1 MRKNIKYIII
11 SLSVLAVTATV
22 TAITVPLVMHA
33 NNVDDQNLNRDE
45 TIKEVALVLNSD
57 PIQRIT
63 KSISESEILDIVKS
77 TNETPNGWKDAFK
90 LTNENDKIIKNA
102 IKSVELVITRSP
114 IVDGKQDIQ
123 LTFLITYNDGIK
135 FNSQSSIIKH
145 KMPKNIVTSL
155 DLVPD
160 GVAQFTVLV
169 NANLSEIKNN
179 GLQTWLNKAE
189 TQGEIAKLLTAKQGE
204 TNVPV
209 SLANSEDITPKGSF
223 RYKIKITPMFDGGSQ
238 ENIIFLSQNIVFP
251 EISLE
256 KIELA
261 LEKSTDFEIKK
272 TAATDVLKNEL
283 ASADTIADKKAL
295 YDSWKTETP
304 VAFKEA
310 LSELLVVTD
319 KSYNWTDIL
328 KEIKITPGTFPE
340 TVGLPIPKVSVEIIL
355 KDDFSASTTSAG
367 LLKFDITGFGDTTKQ
382 VSITNAT
389 DHADKLDAAT
399 LVLSNALAA
408 AATIDDQKTLY
419 ESWSTGANVPAG
431 FEDALKGIVTFD
443 NGGITWDN
451 AFASVALNPGV
462 FTSTIDTIIPQVGIT
477 ITLKTGYEATTDS
490 KKLLTFN
497 SGDLGKTKATTEVVV
512 ANASDHNAKLTA
524 ATSIL
529 TKALTDAP
537 TLAAQKTLYE
547 GWATPANVP
556 EAFTTALKGIVT
568 FGPENNWNDVV
579 ADIAITPGA
588 FTSTIDTII
597 PQVGIT
603 ITLKTGYEATTDS
616 KKLLTFNS
624 GDLGKTKATT
634 EVVVADADDHAV
646 KLTAAT
652 KVLKDLLAIETT
664 IDAQKTLYESWAMA
678 DKIPVGFEDAL
689 KGIVTFDGGITWDT
703 IVKGVVI
710 KPSAP
715 FPVTTGV
722 EIPAVTITIELKETY
737 IANSGTEGL
746 LTFDSNTLGK
756 TTKIGV
762 TITNATDHDVKLT
775 AATLVLSDA
784 LAAAATIDAQKTLYE
799 SWSAADKIPAEFI
812 AALKDIVT
820 FDGGITWETAFK
832 GVKIIPS
839 NSFPVT
845 TGVEI
850 PAVTITIELK
860 ETYIANSGTEGLLTF
875 DSNTLGKTTKI
886 GVTITNATDHD
897 VKLTAATL
905 VLSDALAAADTRDA
919 QKTLYESWST
929 GANVPAGFADALKDI
944 VTFNN
949 GGITWETAFK
959 GVNITPAT
967 PFPAT
972 GAEIPPVTITIE
984 LNETYIANSGTESLL
999 TFKSGDLGKT
1009 KKIGVTITN
1018 SASYQS
1024 KLDAATLVLSKD
1036 LVAADTRDAQKT
1048 LYESWSTGA
1057 NVPAGFADAL
1067 KDIVT
1072 FNNGGITWETAFKGV
1087 NITPATPFPATG
1099 AEIPPVTI
1107 TIELN
1112 ETYIANSGTESL
1124 LTFKSGDLGNAKIGV
1139 TVAKN
1144 SASYQSKLDAAT
1156 NVLKTELNGAKTP
1169 TDQKKIYNDWE
1180 KANPARFVDA
1190 LKDIVTFDGD
1200 GAKWGTIVKGV
1211 KITKSGNIHTLPLTQ
1226 IPHVIITIELN
1237 EKYSATESTK
1247 DLLSFDSGDLGQT
1260 TKIGVTVAKADGYD
1274 TKLTAA
1280 TSILNN
1286 ALAGATTIDAQKALY
1301 ESWAT
1306 AANIP
1311 EAFVTA
1317 LKDIVTF
1324 DGWISWDTTVEVVN
1338 IQSSAFPTKPST
1350 QIPAVKITIK
1360 LKAGYIANNST
1371 NELLSFDS
1379 GDLGLTVNTPP
1390 VPLENAEDILIAEL
1404 KKR

>member
-155 DLVPD
+155 AIVTE
-160 GVAQFTVLV
+160 GVTKFTELV
-169 NANLSEIKNN
+169 NTNLSEIKNN

-189 TQGEIAKLLTAKQGE
+189 TQGEIAKLLIAKQGE

-256 KIELA
+256 KIELD
-261 LEKSTDFEIKK
+261 LKQSTDFEIKK

-283 ASADTIADKKAL
+283 ASADTMADKKAL

-319 KSYNWTDIL
+319 KFYNWTDIL

-408 AATIDDQKTLY
+408 AATIDAQKTLY
-419 ESWSTGANVPAG
+419 VGWSTGANVPAGFADALKDIVTFGDGNNWNDVVDGIAIIPGAFTSTIDTIIPPVEITITLKPGYTATTGSGKFLKFNSGDLGKTKATTEVVVANASDHNAKLTAATSILNKALADAPTLAAQKTLYEGWATPANVPEG

-443 NGGITWDN
+443 GGITWDN

-477 ITLKTGYEATTDS
+477 ITLKPGYAATADS
-490 KKLLTFN
+490 EKFLTFN
-497 SGDLGKTKATTEVVV
+497 SDDLGKTKATTEVVV
-512 ANASDHNAKLTA
+512 ADADDHAVKLAAATLVLRTELDAGITPTDQKDLYDSWVTTTPNNFITALTGIVEFDGGITWETAVKGVKITKNSELTPTPSTTIPAVKITIELNTGYNATESTKGFLSFDSGELGSTKNISVTVVKATNYDAKLNT

-529 TKALTDAP
+529 NKALADAK
-537 TLAAQKTLYE
+537 TLAEQKTIYE
-547 GWATPANVP
+547 KWATTTPADFI
-556 EAFTTALKGIVT
+556 AALKDIVT
-568 FGPENNWNDVV
+568 FDGGITWETAFASV
-579 ADIAITPGA
+579 ALTPGK
-588 FTSTIDTII
+588 FISVVDSII
-597 PQVGIT
+597 PPVEIK
-603 ITLKTGYEATTDS
+603 ITLNPGYAATADS
-616 KKLLTFNS
+616 VKLLTFNS

-652 KVLKDLLAIETT
+652 EVLRIALNTAST
-664 IDAQKTLYESWAMA
+664 IAEQKTIYEKWATTTPA
-678 DKIPVGFEDAL
+678 D
-689 KGIVTFDGGITWDT
+689 
-703 IVKGVVI
+703 
-710 KPSAP
+710 
-715 FPVTTGV
+715 
-722 EIPAVTITIELKETY
+722 
-737 IANSGTEGL
+737 
-746 LTFDSNTLGK
+746 
-756 TTKIGV
+756 
-762 TITNATDHDVKLT
+762 
-775 AATLVLSDA
+775 
-784 LAAAATIDAQKTLYE
+784 
-799 SWSAADKIPAEFI
+799 FI

-820 FDGGITWETAFK
+820 FDGGITWETAFASVALTPGKFISVVDSIIPPVEIKITLNPGYAATADSVKLLTFNSGDLGKTKATTEIVVANANDHVGKLDAATNVLKTKLNGAATIVEQKTIYEEWAKTTPADFIVALKDIVTFDGGITWETAVK

-839 NSFPVT
+839 IFPT

-850 PAVTITIELK
+850 PAVKITIELNEK
-860 ETYIANSGTEGLLTF
+860 YSATESTKDLLSF
-875 DSNTLGKTTKI
+875 DSNTLGVAKT
-886 GVTITNATDHD
+886 
-897 VKLTAATL
+897 
-905 VLSDALAAADTRDA
+905 
-919 QKTLYESWST
+919 
-929 GANVPAGFADALKDI
+929 
-944 VTFNN
+944 
-949 GGITWETAFK
+949 
-959 GVNITPAT
+959 
-967 PFPAT
+967 
-972 GAEIPPVTITIE
+972 
-984 LNETYIANSGTESLL
+984 
-999 TFKSGDLGKT
+999 
-1009 KKIGVTITN
+1009 
-1018 SASYQS
+1018 
-1024 KLDAATLVLSKD
+1024 
-1036 LVAADTRDAQKT
+1036 
-1048 LYESWSTGA
+1048 
-1057 NVPAGFADAL
+1057 
-1067 KDIVT
+1067 
-1072 FNNGGITWETAFKGV
+1072 
-1087 NITPATPFPATG
+1087 
-1099 AEIPPVTI
+1099 
-1107 TIELN
+1107 
-1112 ETYIANSGTESL
+1112 
-1124 LTFKSGDLGNAKIGV
+1124 GV

-1379 GDLGLTVNTPP
+1379 GDLGLTVNTSPA
-1390 VPLENAEDILIAEL
+1390 PLENAEDILIAEL

>member
-155 DLVPD
+155 DLVSD
-160 GVAQFTVLV
+160 GVDQFTVLV

-261 LEKSTDFEIKK
+261 LDKSTDFEIKK
-272 TAATDVLKNEL
+272 TAATEVLKDLL
-283 ASADTIADKKAL
+283 ASKTTIADKKAL

-355 KDDFSASTTSAG
+355 KDDFSASTATAG
-367 LLKFDITGFGDTTKQ
+367 SLKFDTIDFETTTKQ
-382 VSITNAT
+382 VLITNAT

-419 ESWSTGANVPAG
+419 E
-431 FEDALKGIVTFD
+431 
-443 NGGITWDN
+443 
-451 AFASVALNPGV
+451 
-462 FTSTIDTIIPQVGIT
+462 
-477 ITLKTGYEATTDS
+477 
-490 KKLLTFN
+490 
-497 SGDLGKTKATTEVVV
+497 
-512 ANASDHNAKLTA
+512 
-524 ATSIL
+524 
-529 TKALTDAP
+529 
-537 TLAAQKTLYE
+537 

-568 FGPENNWNDVV
+568 FVPENNWNDVV

-634 EVVVADADDHAV
+634 EVVVANASDHNAKLNAATSILNKALADAPTLAAQKTLYEGWATPANVPEAFTTALKGIVTFVPENNWNDVVADIAITHGAFSSTIDTIIPPVEITITLKPGYTATTDSEKFLKFNSGDLGKTKATTEVVVADADDHAV

-664 IDAQKTLYESWAMA
+664 IVGQKALYDSWETTN
-678 DKIPVGFEDAL
+678 PVGFED
-689 KGIVTFDGGITWDT
+689 
-703 IVKGVVI
+703 
-710 KPSAP
+710 
-715 FPVTTGV
+715 
-722 EIPAVTITIELKETY
+722 
-737 IANSGTEGL
+737 
-746 LTFDSNTLGK
+746 
-756 TTKIGV
+756 
-762 TITNATDHDVKLT
+762 
-775 AATLVLSDA
+775 
-784 LAAAATIDAQKTLYE
+784 
-799 SWSAADKIPAEFI
+799 
-812 AALKDIVT
+812 ALKDIVT
-820 FDGGITWETAFK
+820 FDGGITWETAVK
-832 GVKIIPS
+832 GVKITTSTP
-839 NSFPVT
+839 FPET

-850 PAVTITIELK
+850 PAVTITIEL
-860 ETYIANSGTEGLLTF
+860 NEG
-875 DSNTLGKTTKI
+875 
-886 GVTITNATDHD
+886 
-897 VKLTAATL
+897 
-905 VLSDALAAADTRDA
+905 
-919 QKTLYESWST
+919 
-929 GANVPAGFADALKDI
+929 
-944 VTFNN
+944 
-949 GGITWETAFK
+949 
-959 GVNITPAT
+959 
-967 PFPAT
+967 
-972 GAEIPPVTITIE
+972 
-984 LNETYIANSGTESLL
+984 YIANSGTESLL
-999 TFKSGDLGKT
+999 TFKSGGLGLT
-1009 KKIGVTITN
+1009 AKIGVTVAKATTD
-1018 SASYQS
+1018 YDT
-1024 KLDAATLVLSKD
+1024 KLADATLVLSDALANASD
-1036 LVAADTRDAQKT
+1036 LAAQKT
-1048 LYESWSTGA
+1048 LYNGWSKGVDIPT
-1057 NVPAGFADAL
+1057 GFADAL
-1067 KDIVT
+1067 KGIVT
-1072 FNNGGITWETAFKGV
+1072 FDGDETKWDTIVKGV
-1087 NITPATPFPATG
+1087 NITPATPFPVTTG
-1099 AEIPPVTI
+1099 EKISPVAI

-1112 ETYIANSGTESL
+1112 EGYIAINSTNEL
-1124 LTFKSGDLGNAKIGV
+1124 LSFDSGNDLGNAKADV

-1169 TDQKKIYNDWE
+1169 TDQKKLYNGWE

-1190 LKDIVTFDGD
+1190 LKGIVTFDGD
-1200 GAKWGTIVKGV
+1200 ETKWDTIVKGV
-1211 KITKSGNIHTLPLTQ
+1211 KITKSGDIHAMPLTQ

-1260 TKIGVTVAKADGYD
+1260 AKIGVTVAMAADYD

-1311 EAFVTA
+1311 KAFINA

-1360 LKAGYIANNST
+1360 LKAGYIAINST

>member
-155 DLVPD
+155 AIVTE
-160 GVAQFTVLV
+160 GVTKFTKLV

-238 ENIIFLSQNIVFP
+238 ENIFFLSQNIVFP

-261 LEKSTDFEIKK
+261 LENSADFDDKK
-272 TAATDVLKNEL
+272 TAATKVLNDLL
-283 ASADTIADKKAL
+283 ASKTTIADKKAL

-304 VAFKEA
+304 VTFKEA

-355 KDDFSASTTSAG
+355 KDDFSASTTSAN

-382 VSITNAT
+382 VLITNAT

-408 AATIDDQKTLY
+408 AATIDAQKTLY
-419 ESWSTGANVPAG
+419 DGWSTGADVPAG
-431 FEDALKGIVTFD
+431 FEDALKGIVTFGPENNWND
-443 NGGITWDN
+443 VVADIAIT
-451 AFASVALNPGV
+451 PGA

-477 ITLKTGYEATTDS
+477 ITLKTGYTATTDS
-490 KKLLTFN
+490 EKFLKFN

-512 ANASDHNAKLTA
+512 ADADDHNAKLND
-524 ATSIL
+524 ATLVLSN
-529 TKALTDAP
+529 ALTDAP

-556 EAFTTALKGIVT
+556 EAFITALKGIVT

-603 ITLKTGYEATTDS
+603 ITLKTGYTATTDS
-616 KKLLTFNS
+616 EKFLKFNS

-646 KLTAAT
+646 KLDAAT

-664 IDAQKTLYESWAMA
+664 IDAQKTLYESWSAA
-678 DKIPVGFEDAL
+678 NKIPEAFITAL
-689 KGIVTFDGGITWDT
+689 KDIVTFDGGITWET
-703 IVKGVVI
+703 AFKGVKI
-710 KPSAP
+710 TPSTPFPVTTGAEIPPVTITIELKETYIANSGTESLLTFDSNTLGKTKKIGVTVAKATTDYDVKLTAATLELSNALANASDLAAQQTLYDGWSTGVNVPAGFADALKDIVTFDNGGIAWEAAFEGVKIAPSTP

-737 IANSGTEGL
+737 IANSGTESL

-756 TTKIGV
+756 TK
-762 TITNATDHDVKLT
+762 
-775 AATLVLSDA
+775 
-784 LAAAATIDAQKTLYE
+784 
-799 SWSAADKIPAEFI
+799 
-812 AALKDIVT
+812 
-820 FDGGITWETAFK
+820 
-832 GVKIIPS
+832 
-839 NSFPVT
+839 
-845 TGVEI
+845 
-850 PAVTITIELK
+850 
-860 ETYIANSGTEGLLTF
+860 
-875 DSNTLGKTTKI
+875 
-886 GVTITNATDHD
+886 
-897 VKLTAATL
+897 
-905 VLSDALAAADTRDA
+905 
-919 QKTLYESWST
+919 
-929 GANVPAGFADALKDI
+929 
-944 VTFNN
+944 
-949 GGITWETAFK
+949 
-959 GVNITPAT
+959 
-967 PFPAT
+967 
-972 GAEIPPVTITIE
+972 
-984 LNETYIANSGTESLL
+984 
-999 TFKSGDLGKT
+999 
-1009 KKIGVTITN
+1009 
-1018 SASYQS
+1018 
-1024 KLDAATLVLSKD
+1024 
-1036 LVAADTRDAQKT
+1036 
-1048 LYESWSTGA
+1048 
-1057 NVPAGFADAL
+1057 
-1067 KDIVT
+1067 
-1072 FNNGGITWETAFKGV
+1072 
-1087 NITPATPFPATG
+1087 
-1099 AEIPPVTI
+1099 
-1107 TIELN
+1107 
-1112 ETYIANSGTESL
+1112 
-1124 LTFKSGDLGNAKIGV
+1124 KIGV

-1144 SASYQSKLDAAT
+1144 SASYQSKLNTAT

-1169 TDQKKIYNDWE
+1169 TDQKKLYNGWE

-1200 GAKWGTIVKGV
+1200 ETKWVTIVKGV
-1211 KITKSGNIHTLPLTQ
+1211 KITKSGDIHAMPLTQ

-1247 DLLSFDSGDLGQT
+1247 DLLSFESGDLGQT
-1260 TKIGVTVAKADGYD
+1260 TKIGVTVAKESASYQS
-1274 TKLTAA
+1274 KLDAA
-1280 TSILNN
+1280 TNVLKTELN
-1286 ALAGATTIDAQKALY
+1286 GAKTPTDQKTLY
-1301 ESWAT
+1301 ESWGAKPP
-1306 AANIP
+1306 AR
-1311 EAFVTA
+1311 FVDA
-1317 LKDIVTF
+1317 LKGIVTF
-1324 DGWISWDTTVEVVN
+1324 DGWTWSTAVKSVKIV
-1338 IQSSAFPTKPST
+1338 TKEFHTNPGVK
-1350 QIPAVKITIK
+1350 IPAVKITIK
-1360 LKAGYIANNST
+1360 LNEGYTAIDGT
-1371 NELLSFDS
+1371 NKLLSFVS
-1379 GDLGLTVNTPP
+1379 GDLGLTASTSPA
-1390 VPLENAEDILIAEL
+1390 PLENAEDILIVEL

>member
-135 FNSQSSIIKH
+135 FNGQSSIIKH

-179 GLQTWLNKAE
+179 GLQAWLNKAE

-261 LEKSTDFEIKK
+261 LGKSTDFDDKK
-272 TAATDVLKNEL
+272 IAATDVLKSEL
-283 ASADTIADKKAL
+283 ANANTIADKKAL

-355 KDDFSASTTSAG
+355 KDDFSASAVTAS
-367 LLKFDITGFGDTTKQ
+367 LLKFDTIDFEITTKQ
-382 VSITNAT
+382 VLITNAT

-419 ESWSTGANVPAG
+419 DGWSTGANVPAG
-431 FEDALKGIVTFD
+431 FED
-443 NGGITWDN
+443 
-451 AFASVALNPGV
+451 
-462 FTSTIDTIIPQVGIT
+462 
-477 ITLKTGYEATTDS
+477 
-490 KKLLTFN
+490 
-497 SGDLGKTKATTEVVV
+497 
-512 ANASDHNAKLTA
+512 
-524 ATSIL
+524 
-529 TKALTDAP
+529 
-537 TLAAQKTLYE
+537 
-547 GWATPANVP
+547 
-556 EAFTTALKGIVT
+556 ALKGIVT

-603 ITLKTGYEATTDS
+603 ITLKTGYKATTDS

-634 EVVVADADDHAV
+634 EVVVADADDHAA
-646 KLTAAT
+646 KLTAAAAVLKDLLANETTIAAQKTLYESWSTADKIPAEFIAALKDIVTFDNGGITWDNAFASVALNPGVFTSTIDTIIPPVEITITLSPGYTAAADSGKLLTFNSGDLGKTKATTEIVVANANDHAGKLDAAT
-652 KVLKDLLAIETT
+652 KVLKDLLASETT
-664 IDAQKTLYESWAMA
+664 IVGQKALYDSWETTN
-678 DKIPVGFEDAL
+678 PVGFEDAL
-689 KGIVTFDGGITWDT
+689 KDIVTFDGGVTWET
-703 IVKGVVI
+703 AVKGVKI
-710 KPSAP
+710 TKGGELTAPSTP
-715 FPVTTGV
+715 
-722 EIPAVTITIELKETY
+722 IPAVNITIELNTGY
-737 IANSGTEGL
+737 NATESTKGL
-746 LTFDSNTLGK
+746 LSFDSGELGS
-756 TTKIGV
+756 TKNISV
-762 TITNATDHDVKLT
+762 TVTKEDANFNEKLV
-775 AATLVLSDA
+775 AATSVLRNE
-784 LAAAATIDAQKTLYE
+784 LNFATTIAAQKTLYE
-799 SWSAADKIPAEFI
+799 SWSTADKIPAEFIAALKDIVTFDNGGITWDNAFASVALNPGVFTSTIDTIIPPVEITITLSPGYTAAADSGKLLTFNSGDLGKTKATTEIVVANANDHAGKLTAATNVLKTELNGAATIADQKIIYNSWATTTPAEFIAALKDIVTFDNGGITWDNAFASVALNPGVFTSTIDTIIPPVEITITLSPGYTAAADSGKLLTFNSGDLGKTKATTEIVVANANDHAGKLTAATNVLKTELNGAATTAEQKTIYDSWETTTPPEFI

-839 NSFPVT
+839 TFPAA
-845 TGVEI
+845 TGLEI
-850 PAVTITIELK
+850 PAVKITIELK
-860 ETYIANSGTEGLLTF
+860 KTYIADSSTKKLLTF
-875 DSNTLGKTTKI
+875 DSNTLG
-886 GVTITNATDHD
+886 
-897 VKLTAATL
+897 
-905 VLSDALAAADTRDA
+905 S
-919 QKTLYESWST
+919 
-929 GANVPAGFADALKDI
+929 
-944 VTFNN
+944 
-949 GGITWETAFK
+949 
-959 GVNITPAT
+959 
-967 PFPAT
+967 
-972 GAEIPPVTITIE
+972 
-984 LNETYIANSGTESLL
+984 
-999 TFKSGDLGKT
+999 
-1009 KKIGVTITN
+1009 
-1018 SASYQS
+1018 
-1024 KLDAATLVLSKD
+1024 
-1036 LVAADTRDAQKT
+1036 
-1048 LYESWSTGA
+1048 
-1057 NVPAGFADAL
+1057 
-1067 KDIVT
+1067 
-1072 FNNGGITWETAFKGV
+1072 
-1087 NITPATPFPATG
+1087 
-1099 AEIPPVTI
+1099 
-1107 TIELN
+1107 
-1112 ETYIANSGTESL
+1112 
-1124 LTFKSGDLGNAKIGV
+1124 AKIGV

-1156 NVLKTELNGAKTP
+1156 NVLKAELNGAKTP

-1390 VPLENAEDILIAEL
+1390 VPLENAEDILIVEL

>member
-155 DLVPD
+155 DLVSD
-160 GVAQFTVLV
+160 SVDQFTVLV

-189 TQGEIAKLLTAKQGE
+189 TQGEIAKLLIAKQGE

-261 LEKSTDFEIKK
+261 LETSTDFEIKK
-272 TAATDVLKNEL
+272 TAATDVLKSEL
-283 ASADTIADKKAL
+283 ANANTIADKKAL

-355 KDDFSASTTSAG
+355 KDDFSASTATAH

-431 FEDALKGIVTFD
+431 FEDALKGIVTFGPENNWND
-443 NGGITWDN
+443 VVADIAIT
-451 AFASVALNPGV
+451 PGA
-462 FTSTIDTIIPQVGIT
+462 FTSTIDTIIPPVEIK
-477 ITLKTGYEATTDS
+477 ITLNPGYTAAADS
-490 KKLLTFN
+490 VKLLTFN

-556 EAFTTALKGIVT
+556 KAFTTALKGIVT
-568 FGPENNWNDVV
+568 FGPRNNWNDVV
-579 ADIAITPGA
+579 AGIAITHGA
-588 FTSTIDTII
+588 FSSTIDTII
-597 PQVGIT
+597 PPVEIK
-603 ITLKTGYEATTDS
+603 ITLKTGYTATTGS
-616 KKLLTFNS
+616 VNLLTFNS

-652 KVLKDLLAIETT
+652 KVLKDLLASETT
-664 IDAQKTLYESWAMA
+664 IAGQKALYESWAMA

-689 KGIVTFDGGITWDT
+689 KGIVTFDGGITWETAFEGVKITPRNFISAVNSQIPEVEIT
-703 IVKGVVI
+703 ITLKT
-710 KPSAP
+710 SYTA
-715 FPVTTGV
+715 TTGSV
-722 EIPAVTITIELKETY
+722 
-737 IANSGTEGL
+737 NL
-746 LTFDSNTLGK
+746 LTFNSGDLGK
-756 TTKIGV
+756 TK
-762 TITNATDHDVKLT
+762 ATTEVVVADADDHAVKLT
-775 AATLVLSDA
+775 AATKVLKDLLASETTIADQEA
-784 LAAAATIDAQKTLYE
+784 LYKSWAT
-799 SWSAADKIPAEFI
+799 PANVPVEFTT
-812 AALKDIVT
+812 ALKGIVT
-820 FDGGITWETAFK
+820 FDGGITWETAFE
-832 GVKIIPS
+832 GVKITPRNFISAVNSQIPEVEITITLKTS
-839 NSFPVT
+839 YTAT
-845 TGVEI
+845 TGSV
-850 PAVTITIELK
+850 
-860 ETYIANSGTEGLLTF
+860 NLLTF
-875 DSNTLGKTTKI
+875 N
-886 GVTITNATDHD
+886 
-897 VKLTAATL
+897 
-905 VLSDALAAADTRDA
+905 
-919 QKTLYESWST
+919 
-929 GANVPAGFADALKDI
+929 
-944 VTFNN
+944 
-949 GGITWETAFK
+949 
-959 GVNITPAT
+959 
-967 PFPAT
+967 
-972 GAEIPPVTITIE
+972 
-984 LNETYIANSGTESLL
+984 
-999 TFKSGDLGKT
+999 SGDLGKT
-1009 KKIGVTITN
+1009 KATTEVVV
-1018 SASYQS
+1018 ADADDHAV
-1024 KLDAATLVLSKD
+1024 KLTAATKVLKD
-1036 LVAADTRDAQKT
+1036 LLASETTIAGQEA
-1048 LYESWSTGA
+1048 LYKSWATPA
-1057 NVPAGFADAL
+1057 NVPVEFTTAL
-1067 KDIVT
+1067 KGIVT
-1072 FNNGGITWETAFKGV
+1072 FDNGGITWDNAVNGV
-1087 NITPATPFPATG
+1087 IIKTSAFPATAGEKILPVKITIELNEGYTANSVTGSSLSFDSGDLGQTAKIGVIVANAGGHDTKLTDATKVLKDLLASETTIADQEALYKSWATPANVPVEFTTALKGIVTFDNGGITWDNAVNVVNIKPSDLPVTAG
-1099 AEIPPVTI
+1099 AEIPPVNI

-1112 ETYIANSGTESL
+1112 EGYTTINSTE
-1124 LTFKSGDLGNAKIGV
+1124 TFLSFDSKDLGVAKTGV

-1169 TDQKKIYNDWE
+1169 TDQKKIYNSWE

-1190 LKDIVTFDGD
+1190 LKGIVTFDGD
-1200 GAKWGTIVKGV
+1200 ETKWDTIVKGV
-1211 KITKSGNIHTLPLTQ
+1211 KITKSGDIHAMPLNQ
-1226 IPHVIITIELN
+1226 IPHVIITIELK

-1247 DLLSFDSGDLGQT
+1247 SFLSFDSGDLGLT
-1260 TKIGVTVAKADGYD
+1260 TKIDVTVTNAYDHD
-1274 TKLTAA
+1274 TKLINA
-1280 TSILNN
+1280 TKVLEDLLTSESTI
-1286 ALAGATTIDAQKALY
+1286 AGQKALY
-1301 ESWAT
+1301 EGWGVKT
-1306 AANIP
+1306 P
-1311 EAFVTA
+1311 KGFEKA
-1317 LKDIVTF
+1317 LKGIVTS
-1324 DGWISWDTTVEVVN
+1324 DGWISWDIAVKSVKIV
-1338 IQSSAFPTKPST
+1338 TKEFHTNPGVK
-1350 QIPAVKITIK
+1350 IPAVKITIK
-1360 LKAGYIANNST
+1360 LNEGYTAIDGT
-1371 NELLSFDS
+1371 NKLLSFDS
-1379 GDLGLTVNTPP
+1379 GDLGLTVNTSPA
-1390 VPLENAEDILIAEL
+1390 PLENAEDILIAEL